1 MFFCFLRSG
10 VGRSRPAKK
19 TLARVYRVQYKHL
32 YDAVSR
38 ENSCHKTSFRQTKSG
53 TMEKEKRTAKGKM
66 HVSGQRAAKY
76 RIWRH
81 GDTDE
86 DPPVPLENFEQ
97 ARVEA
102 GAVAWV
108 RPTNGITEPVGVVDT
123 KRAIAGLLE
132 CDTDFRFWLEA
143 RDMKYVLALT
153 EQKWS
158 PRMMRGMRGL
168 SMQNARRQRRFE
180 NRLRAWVNKFGPLD
194 RDGTGEDYVDV
205 IMQSAHALRA
215 WATRDLS
222 LPDRLWS
229 AGTFALRVDDY
240 APDVNA
246 AAGKCARDPETGAWE
261 APTLWSAMCHSIQHA
276 SDYGW
281 TFVECEADDCF
292 NVFLKKRTEHVT
304 CSQRCGKRMRRKAS
318 QSQQ

>member
-1 MFFCFLRSG
+1 
-10 VGRSRPAKK
+10 
-19 TLARVYRVQYKHL
+19 
-32 YDAVSR
+32 
-38 ENSCHKTSFRQTKSG
+38 
-53 TMEKEKRTAKGKM
+53 MEKEKGSAKGKM
-66 HVSGQRAAKY
+66 HIRGQRAAEY

-86 DPPVPLENFEQ
+86 DPPQPLEDFDQ
-97 ARVEA
+97 ARLDI

-108 RPTNGITEPVGVVDT
+108 RPTKGTQKPIGDVDT

-143 RDMKYVLALT
+143 RNMKYLLAHT

-158 PRMMRGMRGL
+158 PRMMREMQGL
-168 SMQNARRQRRFE
+168 SMQNARRQRRFD

-194 RDGTGEDYVDV
+194 LDGTGEPDYVDR
-205 IMQSAHALRA
+205 IMQAAHALRA
-215 WATRDLS
+215 WAIRDLS

-240 APDVNA
+240 APVVNA
-246 AAGKCARDPETGAWE
+246 AAGKCERDLETGVWE

-304 CSQRCGKRMRRKAS
+304 CSQRCGKRMRRDRKAKRS
-318 QSQQ
+318 S